1 MRAFGKF
8 LLWAAVVM
16 GVVVGLA
23 RLTALRWWQ
32 LPDNDPILTTSV
44 SPTLF
49 AGDWVILW
57 RLTKPSYGDLVAC
70 DDPKNPGEVVIGRI
84 VGEANDQVKVQ
95 GQDLWVNQ
103 GLVRSERA
111 CTQGTFKA
119 EDPNT
124 GREVEQQCTEVDL
137 GGQLHMRGNISEQ
150 RSQSSTLVTE
160 MKLGEG
166 QVFLLSDNR
175 LYPFDSRRYGAVER
189 ETCRESV
196 LFRLV
201 SRDGWSD
208 VDHRLTWIR

>member
-8 LLWAAVVM
+8 LLWAAVVI

-32 LPDNDPILTTSV
+32 LPEDDPILTTSV

-49 AGDWVILW
+49 PGDWVILW
-57 RLTKPSYGDLVAC
+57 RLTKPNYGDLVVC
-70 DDPKNPGEVVIGRI
+70 DDPKNEGELVIGRI

-103 GLVRSERA
+103 SLVRSERA
-111 CTQGTFKA
+111 CTQRTFKT

-124 GREVEQQCTEVDL
+124 GKEVEQHCAEVDL
-137 GGQLHMRGNISEQ
+137 GGQLHMRGNISEH

-189 ETCRESV
+189 ATCRESA
-196 LFRLV
+196 LLRLV
-201 SRDGWSD
+201 SREGWSD
-208 VDHRLTWIR
+208 VNGRLTWIR